1 MGEAYE
7 DDRKNRSDGAGTA
20 HSGRRRLRGYGVYP
34 MKLLGFLLL
43 VAGWA
48 IAVAAVVL
56 LRTTLERSVFVM
68 AGIGVEVLGLILAV
82 RAHQP
87 PKGESE

>member
-1 MGEAYE
+1 
-7 DDRKNRSDGAGTA
+7 
-20 HSGRRRLRGYGVYP
+20 
-34 MKLLGFLLL
+34 MKVLGFVLL

-48 IAVAAVVL
+48 IVLAAVVL
-56 LRTTLERSVFVM
+56 LRTEIQRSVFVM
-68 AGIGVEVLGLILAV
+68 AGIGVEVLGMILVV